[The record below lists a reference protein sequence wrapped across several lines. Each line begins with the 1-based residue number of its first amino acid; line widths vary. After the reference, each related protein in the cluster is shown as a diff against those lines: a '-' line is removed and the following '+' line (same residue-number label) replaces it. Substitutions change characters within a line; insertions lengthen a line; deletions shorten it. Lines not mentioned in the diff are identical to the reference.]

1 MNLKEI
7 KDYADVHI
15 ALERELL
22 REDDFR
28 FLPEDQI
35 KKMLAFHKIKNIEK
49 LLNGNW
55 KADFNDSSQRKWY
68 PYFEKV
74 SGEAWRLHCCD
85 FRYFSSDGQVAFY
98 ETEEKARFVGT
109 KFLDIYID
117 LID

>member
-7 KDYADVHI
+7 KNYADVHI
-15 ALERELL
+15 KLERELL

-55 KADFNDSSQRKWY
+55 KADFNDTNQKKWY
-68 PYFEKV
+68 PYFEKTF
-74 SGEAWRLHCCD
+74 GGWRLGGC
-85 FRYFSSDGQVAFY
+85 YYPYDGSGGPVAFY
-98 ETEEKARFVGT
+98 ETEEKARFAGT
-109 KFLDIYID
+109 KFLNIYID

>member
-1 MNLKEI
+1 MDLKKI
-7 KDYADVHI
+7 KDYADIHI
-15 ALERELL
+15 SLQRELL

-55 KADFNDSSQRKWY
+55 KADFNDNNQRKWY
-68 PYFEKV
+68 PYFEKT
-74 SGEAWRLHCCD
+74 SGGWRVGSCHFHD
-85 FRYFSSDGQVAFY
+85 GDSVGQVAFY
-98 ETEEKARFVGT
+98 ETEEKARFAGT
-109 KFLDIYID
+109 KFLNIYID

>member
-15 ALERELL
+15 KLERELL

-55 KADFNDSSQRKWY
+55 KADFNNINQRKWY
-68 PYFEKV
+68 PYFEKA
-74 SGEAWRLHCCD
+74 SGGWRL
-85 FRYFSSDGQVAFY
+85 SSCYYLYDSSTGLVVYY
-98 ETEEKARFVGT
+98 ESEEKARFAGT
-109 KFLDIYID
+109 KFLNIYVD
-117 LID
+117 LLD

>member
-15 ALERELL
+15 KLERELL

-55 KADFNDSSQRKWY
+55 KADFNDGNQRKWY
-68 PYFEKV
+68 PYFEKA
-74 SGEAWRLHCCD
+74 SRGWRLYCCSCLD
-85 FRYFSSDGQVAFY
+85 VASAGQVAFY
-98 ETEEKARFVGT
+98 ETEEKARFAGT
-109 KFLDIYID
+109 KFLNIYID
-117 LID
+117 LMD